1 MPGSAIRKVLNMK
14 TVALF
19 VAGLIVAAPMFASVT
34 SAATPE
40 EIISQRQANQKRVG
54 EISDGIKKALAG
66 GATAASQLDVVKEM
80 DQRAHLLKGYFP
92 AGTETGGNT
101 KAKPE
106 IWSDRDGFDK
116 ANDNY
121 TDAVD
126 KLLTL
131 AQAGDTAGFSTQF
144 SAVGATCGACHR
156 SYRNR

>member
-1 MPGSAIRKVLNMK
+1 MK
-14 TVALF
+14 SVALF
-19 VAGLIVAAPMFASVT
+19 VAGLLLAGSVLAVATSTVT
-34 SAATPE
+34 SAATPD
-40 EIISQRQANQKRVG
+40 EIIAQRQANQKRVG

-92 AGTETGGNT
+92 EGTETGGNT

-106 IWSDRDGFDK
+106 IWSDRDGFNK
-116 ANDNY
+116 ANDTY

-131 AQAGDTAGFSTQF
+131 AQAGDTAGFTAQFTQ
-144 SAVGATCGACHR
+144 VGGTCGACHR
-156 SYRNR
+156 VYRNR